1 MPQKPN
7 DTRETYNRLRI
18 FASVVLLLLFA
29 FVVVMNVCDDVFFGN
44 RIEGG
49 IDPLFF
55 GLIGSLLTMLFVSGL
70 GAKK

>member
-29 FVVVMNVCDDVFFGN
+29 FVVVMNTCDDLFFGN
-44 RIEGG
+44 QMRDG

-70 GAKK
+70 GAMK